1 MIIVTHG
8 WTIRATDAA
17 LGGARFEISG
27 VDS

>member
-17 LGGARFEISG
+17 SGGARFEISG
-27 VDS
+27 VDG